1 MRPTKT
7 SRLER
12 GEPRPSLDASGIASF
27 RASFRGELVLP
38 PERGVRARRVWNG
51 AIDRHPALIARCS
64 GVVDVVRAVEFA
76 HEHELLVAVRGGLTT
91 SPVTARATEASSSTS
106 RRSAASA
113 SIWPDARSASRPGPR
128 GGTWTTRRRRSG
140 SRRPAASSRLPGS
153 PASPLEER
161 RLAHAEA
168 RARLRQ
174 PSVGRRYPGRALPVR
189 SASSMA
195 RASATRV
202 VTPILR
208 KMLRRWVSTVF
219 WLKKSSAA
227 ISVLVLRSTTS
238 RAISRSRSVS
248 AVIPRASRVPG
259 RVRRWMCRPSFR
271 SSRSAWLRYRSAPK
285 ESNAAATRSSSR
297 AARSRSPDRVSARP
311 ASSRARAASKSAETD
326 SNVVGLA
333 ELRNTDGTRSR
344 SGSPLAPPLDRP
356 SVSALLEDADRRHE
370 LGRRLRTYDPHLRV
384 RERPLGHNLDSLGR
398 VAPALERFHE

>member
-7 SRLER
+7 SRPER
-12 GEPRPSLDASGIASF
+12 GEPRPSLDASAIASF

-38 PERGVRARRVWNG
+38 PDEAYERARRVWNG

-202 VTPILR
+202 VTRILR
-208 KMLRRWVSTVF
+208 KR
-219 WLKKSSAA
+219 
-227 ISVLVLRSTTS
+227 LRSD
-238 RAISRSRSVS
+238 RA
-248 AVIPRASRVPG
+248 
-259 RVRRWMCRPSFR
+259 
-271 SSRSAWLRYRSAPK
+271 AWLRYRSAPK
-285 ESNAAATRSSSR
+285 QSNAAAGRSSSR

-356 SVSALLEDADRRHE
+356 SVSALPEAADRRHE